1 MHPVWTKLFDAATI
15 AERVQG
21 AAARMRSD
29 FGDEEVVLVGL
40 LQGGLF
46 FLSDLARALGG
57 AVRLATLTAQSYR
70 GLQSS
75 GRVELSGLG
84 TVNIRDRHVVVV
96 DDIYDSGRTLYAVGE
111 ALRGLAPRS
120 LAFACLLVKE
130 AERVNPVEV
139 KYGLFPIA
147 DRFVVGYGLDL
158 DGLGRNL
165 DAVWALEPGVSEQVA
180 REQLLAQL
188 LGRGK

>member
-1 MHPVWTKLFDAATI
+1 
-15 AERVQG
+15 
-21 AAARMRSD
+21 MRSD
-29 FGDEEVVLVGL
+29 YGDEELALIGL

-46 FLSDLARALGG
+46 FLADLARALGG
-57 AVRLATLTAQSYR
+57 AVRLATLTAHSYR

-75 GRVELSGLG
+75 GRVELGGLDAFN
-84 TVNIRDRHVVVV
+84 VRDRHVVVV
-96 DDIYDSGRTLYAVGE
+96 DDIYDSGRTLHAVGE
-111 ALRGLAPRS
+111 ALRSLEPRS

-130 AERVNPVEV
+130 VERVNPVEV
-139 KYGLFPIA
+139 RYGLFPVA

-165 DAVWALEPGVSEQVA
+165 DAIWALEPGASEQVA